1 MKILANDGISTS
13 GETLLI
19 EAGHEILNHR
29 VSQEHLVQFIN
40 ENQVEILLVKNATSI
55 DHQVIDSCKSLK
67 IIGKAGTEMNNVPV
81 DYAIEKGLYVISTPN
96 SYARATAEL
105 VFAHFFSLAR
115 FLHDSNRM
123 MPLEG
128 DSKFNLLK
136 KTYQN
141 AAELFGK
148 TLGVIGSGSNALEV
162 IKMGISLGM
171 NVIIFNENSKSEKVN
186 LDFFDGQ
193 KLVFELKSV
202 KFEEI
207 LEKTIMEFIKTG
219 TKINSKVY
227 YLYGSDSK
235 DLDEPLL
242 QHRVLSGATSEKKIV
257 IWHLSHFLLEFEED
271 KKYVMQNEIRRLSN
285 ELYRPRLQTVK
296 EKLQGSVSGAD
307 KKELEKQE
315 KLLSE
320 AVKTLEAWKVVN

>member
-207 LEKTIMEFIKTG
+207 LEKSDFISILNTEKSGYLIDSEEFEIMKNGAYLVNIAKGAVNEVTLVDYLENKKLAGAALDVFENEQKPDIQVLMNPSLSLSPNLASVTTDAIEKTG
-219 TKINSKVY
+219 
-227 YLYGSDSK
+227 
-235 DLDEPLL
+235 
-242 QHRVLSGATSEKKIV
+242 
-257 IWHLSHFLLEFEED
+257 
-271 KKYVMQNEIRRLSN
+271 
-285 ELYRPRLQTVK
+285 
-296 EKLQGSVSGAD
+296 
-307 KKELEKQE
+307 KELAEQIIKISRE
-315 KLLSE
+315 YY
-320 AVKTLEAWKVVN
+320 AHI

>member
-96 SYARATAEL
+96 SYARAIAEL

-136 KTYQN
+136 KSYQN
-141 AAELFGK
+141 ATELFGK

-207 LEKTIMEFIKTG
+207 LEKSDFISILNTEKSGYLIDSEEFEIMKNGAYLVNIAKGAVNEVTLVDYLENKKLAGAALDVFENEQKPDIQVLMNPSLSLSPNLATVTTDAIEKTG
-219 TKINSKVY
+219 
-227 YLYGSDSK
+227 
-235 DLDEPLL
+235 
-242 QHRVLSGATSEKKIV
+242 
-257 IWHLSHFLLEFEED
+257 
-271 KKYVMQNEIRRLSN
+271 
-285 ELYRPRLQTVK
+285 
-296 EKLQGSVSGAD
+296 
-307 KKELEKQE
+307 KELAEQIIKISRE
-315 KLLSE
+315 YY
-320 AVKTLEAWKVVN
+320 AHI

>member
-67 IIGKAGTEMNNVPV
+67 IIGKAGTEMNNVAV

-136 KTYQN
+136 KSYQN

-148 TLGVIGSGSNALEV
+148 TLGVIGSGSNTLEV

-207 LEKTIMEFIKTG
+207 LEKSDFISILNTEKSGYLIDSEEFEIMKNGAYLVNIAKGAVNEVTLVDYLENKKLGGAALDVFEYEPKPDIQVLMNPSLSLSPNLASVTTDAIEKTG
-219 TKINSKVY
+219 
-227 YLYGSDSK
+227 
-235 DLDEPLL
+235 
-242 QHRVLSGATSEKKIV
+242 
-257 IWHLSHFLLEFEED
+257 
-271 KKYVMQNEIRRLSN
+271 
-285 ELYRPRLQTVK
+285 
-296 EKLQGSVSGAD
+296 
-307 KKELEKQE
+307 KELAEQIIKISRE
-315 KLLSE
+315 YY
-320 AVKTLEAWKVVN
+320 AHI

>member
-67 IIGKAGTEMNNVPV
+67 IIGKAGTEMNNVAV

-96 SYARATAEL
+96 SYARAVAEL

-207 LEKTIMEFIKTG
+207 LEKSDFISILNTEKSGYLIDSEQFEIMKNGAYLVNIAKGAVNEVTLVDYLENKKLAGAALDVFENEQKPDIQVLMNPSLSLSPNLATVTTDAIEKTG
-219 TKINSKVY
+219 
-227 YLYGSDSK
+227 
-235 DLDEPLL
+235 
-242 QHRVLSGATSEKKIV
+242 
-257 IWHLSHFLLEFEED
+257 
-271 KKYVMQNEIRRLSN
+271 
-285 ELYRPRLQTVK
+285 
-296 EKLQGSVSGAD
+296 
-307 KKELEKQE
+307 KELAEQIIKISRE
-315 KLLSE
+315 YY
-320 AVKTLEAWKVVN
+320 AHI

>member
-148 TLGVIGSGSNALEV
+148 TLGVIGSGNNTLEV

-207 LEKTIMEFIKTG
+207 LEKSDFISILNTEKSGYLIDSEEFEIMKNGAYLVNIAKGAVNEVTLVDYLENKKLAGAALDVFEYEPKPDIQVLMNPSLSLSPNLASVTTDAIEKTG
-219 TKINSKVY
+219 
-227 YLYGSDSK
+227 
-235 DLDEPLL
+235 
-242 QHRVLSGATSEKKIV
+242 
-257 IWHLSHFLLEFEED
+257 
-271 KKYVMQNEIRRLSN
+271 
-285 ELYRPRLQTVK
+285 
-296 EKLQGSVSGAD
+296 
-307 KKELEKQE
+307 KELAEQIIKISRE
-315 KLLSE
+315 YY
-320 AVKTLEAWKVVN
+320 AHI

>member
-148 TLGVIGSGSNALEV
+148 TLGVIGSGNNTLEV

-207 LEKTIMEFIKTG
+207 LEKSDFISILNTEKSGYLIDSEEFEIMKNGAYLVNIAKGAVNEVTLVDYLENKKLAGAALDVFENEPKPDIQVLMNPSLSLSPNLATVTTDAIEKTG
-219 TKINSKVY
+219 
-227 YLYGSDSK
+227 
-235 DLDEPLL
+235 
-242 QHRVLSGATSEKKIV
+242 
-257 IWHLSHFLLEFEED
+257 
-271 KKYVMQNEIRRLSN
+271 
-285 ELYRPRLQTVK
+285 
-296 EKLQGSVSGAD
+296 
-307 KKELEKQE
+307 KELAEQIIKISRE
-315 KLLSE
+315 YY
-320 AVKTLEAWKVVN
+320 AHI

>member
-40 ENQVEILLVKNATSI
+40 ENQVEVLLVKNATSI

-67 IIGKAGTEMNNVPV
+67 IIGKAGTEMNNVAV

-136 KTYQN
+136 KSYQN

-207 LEKTIMEFIKTG
+207 LEKSDFISILNTEKSGYLIDSEEFEIMKNGAYLVNIAKGAVNEVTLVDYLENKKLAGAALDVFENEPKPDIQVLMNPSLSLSPNLATVTTDAIEKTG
-219 TKINSKVY
+219 
-227 YLYGSDSK
+227 
-235 DLDEPLL
+235 
-242 QHRVLSGATSEKKIV
+242 
-257 IWHLSHFLLEFEED
+257 
-271 KKYVMQNEIRRLSN
+271 
-285 ELYRPRLQTVK
+285 
-296 EKLQGSVSGAD
+296 
-307 KKELEKQE
+307 KELAEQIIKISRE
-315 KLLSE
+315 YY
-320 AVKTLEAWKVVN
+320 AHI

>member
-67 IIGKAGTEMNNVPV
+67 IIGKAGTEMNNVAV

-136 KTYQN
+136 KSYQN

-148 TLGVIGSGSNALEV
+148 TLGVIGSGNNTLEV

-207 LEKTIMEFIKTG
+207 LEKSDFISILNTEKSGYLIDSEEFEIMKNGAYLVNIAKGAVNEVTLVDYLENKKLAGAALDVFENEQKPDIQVLMNPSLSLSPNLATVTTDAIEKTG
-219 TKINSKVY
+219 
-227 YLYGSDSK
+227 
-235 DLDEPLL
+235 
-242 QHRVLSGATSEKKIV
+242 
-257 IWHLSHFLLEFEED
+257 
-271 KKYVMQNEIRRLSN
+271 
-285 ELYRPRLQTVK
+285 
-296 EKLQGSVSGAD
+296 
-307 KKELEKQE
+307 KELAEQIIKISRE
-315 KLLSE
+315 Y
-320 AVKTLEAWKVVN
+320 

>member
-67 IIGKAGTEMNNVPV
+67 IIGKAGTEMNNVAV

-207 LEKTIMEFIKTG
+207 LEKSDFISILNTEKSVYLIDSEQFEIMKDGAYLVNIAKGAVNEVTLLDYLENKKLAGAALDVFENEPKPDIQVLMNPSLSLSPNLATVTTDAIEKTG
-219 TKINSKVY
+219 
-227 YLYGSDSK
+227 
-235 DLDEPLL
+235 
-242 QHRVLSGATSEKKIV
+242 
-257 IWHLSHFLLEFEED
+257 
-271 KKYVMQNEIRRLSN
+271 
-285 ELYRPRLQTVK
+285 
-296 EKLQGSVSGAD
+296 
-307 KKELEKQE
+307 KELAEQIIKISRE
-315 KLLSE
+315 YY
-320 AVKTLEAWKVVN
+320 AHI

>member
-40 ENQVEILLVKNATSI
+40 ENQVEVLLVKNATSI

-67 IIGKAGTEMNNVPV
+67 IIGKAGTEMNNVAV

-148 TLGVIGSGSNALEV
+148 TLGVIGSGNNTLEV

-207 LEKTIMEFIKTG
+207 LEKSDFISILNTEKSGYLIDSEEFEIMKNGAYLVNIAKGAVNEVTLVDYLENKKLAGAALDVFEYEPKPDIQVLMNPSLSLSPNLATVTTDAIEKTG
-219 TKINSKVY
+219 
-227 YLYGSDSK
+227 
-235 DLDEPLL
+235 
-242 QHRVLSGATSEKKIV
+242 
-257 IWHLSHFLLEFEED
+257 
-271 KKYVMQNEIRRLSN
+271 
-285 ELYRPRLQTVK
+285 
-296 EKLQGSVSGAD
+296 
-307 KKELEKQE
+307 KELAEQIIKISRE
-315 KLLSE
+315 YY
-320 AVKTLEAWKVVN
+320 AHI

>member
-207 LEKTIMEFIKTG
+207 LEKSDFISILNTEKSGYLIDSEEFEIMKNGAYLVNIAKGAVNEVTLVDYLENKKLAGAALDVFENEPKPDIQVLMNPSLSLSPNLATVTTDAIEKTG
-219 TKINSKVY
+219 
-227 YLYGSDSK
+227 
-235 DLDEPLL
+235 
-242 QHRVLSGATSEKKIV
+242 
-257 IWHLSHFLLEFEED
+257 
-271 KKYVMQNEIRRLSN
+271 
-285 ELYRPRLQTVK
+285 
-296 EKLQGSVSGAD
+296 
-307 KKELEKQE
+307 KELAEQIIKISRE
-315 KLLSE
+315 YY
-320 AVKTLEAWKVVN
+320 AHI

>member
-19 EAGHEILNHR
+19 EVGHEILNHR

-40 ENQVEILLVKNATSI
+40 ENQVEVLLVKNATSI

-67 IIGKAGTEMNNVPV
+67 IIGKAGTEMNNVAV

-207 LEKTIMEFIKTG
+207 LEKSDFISILNTEKSGYLIDSEEFEIMKNGAYLVNIAKCAVNEVTLVDYLENKKLAGAALDVFENEPKPDIQVLMNPSLSLSPNLATVTTDAIEKTG
-219 TKINSKVY
+219 
-227 YLYGSDSK
+227 
-235 DLDEPLL
+235 
-242 QHRVLSGATSEKKIV
+242 
-257 IWHLSHFLLEFEED
+257 
-271 KKYVMQNEIRRLSN
+271 
-285 ELYRPRLQTVK
+285 
-296 EKLQGSVSGAD
+296 
-307 KKELEKQE
+307 KELAEQIIKISRE
-315 KLLSE
+315 YY
-320 AVKTLEAWKVVN
+320 AHI

>member
-40 ENQVEILLVKNATSI
+40 ENQVEVLLVKNATSI

-67 IIGKAGTEMNNVPV
+67 IIGKAGTEMNNVAV

-171 NVIIFNENSKSEKVN
+171 NVIIFNEISKSEKVN

-207 LEKTIMEFIKTG
+207 LEKSDFISILNTEKSGYLIDSEEFEIMKNGAYLVNIAKGAVNEVTLLDYLENKKLAGAALDVFEYEPKPDIQVLMNPSLSLSPNLASVTTDAIEKTG
-219 TKINSKVY
+219 
-227 YLYGSDSK
+227 
-235 DLDEPLL
+235 
-242 QHRVLSGATSEKKIV
+242 
-257 IWHLSHFLLEFEED
+257 
-271 KKYVMQNEIRRLSN
+271 
-285 ELYRPRLQTVK
+285 
-296 EKLQGSVSGAD
+296 
-307 KKELEKQE
+307 KELAEQIIKISRE
-315 KLLSE
+315 YY
-320 AVKTLEAWKVVN
+320 AHI

>member
-40 ENQVEILLVKNATSI
+40 ENQVEVLLVKNATSI

-67 IIGKAGTEMNNVPV
+67 IIGKAGTEMNNVAV

-96 SYARATAEL
+96 SYARAVAEL

-136 KTYQN
+136 KSYQN

-148 TLGVIGSGSNALEV
+148 TLGVIGSGNNALEV

-171 NVIIFNENSKSEKVN
+171 NVIIFNEISKSEKVN

-207 LEKTIMEFIKTG
+207 LEKSDFISILNTEKSGYLIDSEEFEIMKNGAYLVNIAKGAVNEVTLLDYLENKKLTGAALDVFEYEPKPDIQVLMNPSLSLSPNLASVTTDAIEKTG
-219 TKINSKVY
+219 
-227 YLYGSDSK
+227 
-235 DLDEPLL
+235 
-242 QHRVLSGATSEKKIV
+242 
-257 IWHLSHFLLEFEED
+257 
-271 KKYVMQNEIRRLSN
+271 
-285 ELYRPRLQTVK
+285 
-296 EKLQGSVSGAD
+296 
-307 KKELEKQE
+307 KELAEQIIKISRE
-315 KLLSE
+315 YY
-320 AVKTLEAWKVVN
+320 AHI

>member
-67 IIGKAGTEMNNVPV
+67 IIGKAGTEMNNVAV

-136 KTYQN
+136 KSYQN

-148 TLGVIGSGSNALEV
+148 TLGVIGSGNNALEV

-171 NVIIFNENSKSEKVN
+171 NVIIFNEISKSEKVN

-207 LEKTIMEFIKTG
+207 LEKSDFISILNTEKSGYLIDSEEFEIMKNGAYLVNIAKGAVNEVTLVDYLENKKLAGAALDVFEYEPKPDIQVLMNPSLSLSPNLASVTTDAIEKTG
-219 TKINSKVY
+219 
-227 YLYGSDSK
+227 
-235 DLDEPLL
+235 
-242 QHRVLSGATSEKKIV
+242 
-257 IWHLSHFLLEFEED
+257 
-271 KKYVMQNEIRRLSN
+271 
-285 ELYRPRLQTVK
+285 
-296 EKLQGSVSGAD
+296 
-307 KKELEKQE
+307 KELAEQIIKISRE
-315 KLLSE
+315 YY
-320 AVKTLEAWKVVN
+320 AHI

>member
-40 ENQVEILLVKNATSI
+40 ENQVEVLLVKNATSI

-67 IIGKAGTEMNNVPV
+67 IIGKAGTEMNNVAV

-207 LEKTIMEFIKTG
+207 LEKSDFISILNTEKSGYLIDSEEFEIMKNGAYLVNIAKGAVNEVTLLDYLENKKLTGAALDVFEYEPKPDIQVLMNPSLSLSPNLASVTTDAIEKTG
-219 TKINSKVY
+219 
-227 YLYGSDSK
+227 
-235 DLDEPLL
+235 
-242 QHRVLSGATSEKKIV
+242 
-257 IWHLSHFLLEFEED
+257 
-271 KKYVMQNEIRRLSN
+271 
-285 ELYRPRLQTVK
+285 
-296 EKLQGSVSGAD
+296 
-307 KKELEKQE
+307 KELAEQIIKISRE
-315 KLLSE
+315 YY
-320 AVKTLEAWKVVN
+320 AHI

>member
-40 ENQVEILLVKNATSI
+40 ENQVEVLLVKNATSI

-67 IIGKAGTEMNNVPV
+67 IIGKAGTEMNNVAV

-207 LEKTIMEFIKTG
+207 LEKSDFISILNTEKSGYLIDSEQFEIMKNGAYLVNIAKGAVNEVTLVDYLENKKLAGAALDVFENEPKPDIQVLMNPSLSLSPNLATVTTDAIEKTG
-219 TKINSKVY
+219 
-227 YLYGSDSK
+227 
-235 DLDEPLL
+235 
-242 QHRVLSGATSEKKIV
+242 
-257 IWHLSHFLLEFEED
+257 
-271 KKYVMQNEIRRLSN
+271 
-285 ELYRPRLQTVK
+285 
-296 EKLQGSVSGAD
+296 
-307 KKELEKQE
+307 KELAEQIIKISRE
-315 KLLSE
+315 YY
-320 AVKTLEAWKVVN
+320 AHI

>member
-67 IIGKAGTEMNNVPV
+67 IIGKAGTEMNNVAV

-96 SYARATAEL
+96 SYARAVAEL

-115 FLHDSNRM
+115 FLHDANRM

-141 AAELFGK
+141 ATELFGK
-148 TLGVIGSGSNALEV
+148 TLGVIGSGNNTLEV

-207 LEKTIMEFIKTG
+207 LEKSDFISILNTEKSGYLIDSEEFEIMKNGAYLVNIAKGAVNEVTLVDYLENKKLAGAALDVFEYEPKPDIQVLMNPSLSLSPNLATVTTDAIEKTG
-219 TKINSKVY
+219 
-227 YLYGSDSK
+227 
-235 DLDEPLL
+235 
-242 QHRVLSGATSEKKIV
+242 
-257 IWHLSHFLLEFEED
+257 
-271 KKYVMQNEIRRLSN
+271 
-285 ELYRPRLQTVK
+285 
-296 EKLQGSVSGAD
+296 
-307 KKELEKQE
+307 KELAEQIIKISRE
-315 KLLSE
+315 YY
-320 AVKTLEAWKVVN
+320 AHI

>member
-67 IIGKAGTEMNNVPV
+67 IIGKAGTEMNNVAV

-96 SYARATAEL
+96 SYARAVAEL

-136 KTYQN
+136 KSYQN

-207 LEKTIMEFIKTG
+207 LEKSDFISILNTEKSGYLIDSEEFEIMKNGAYLVNIAKGAVNEVTLVDYLENKKLAGAALDVFENEPKPDIQVLMNPSLSLSPNLATVTTDAIEKTG
-219 TKINSKVY
+219 
-227 YLYGSDSK
+227 
-235 DLDEPLL
+235 
-242 QHRVLSGATSEKKIV
+242 
-257 IWHLSHFLLEFEED
+257 
-271 KKYVMQNEIRRLSN
+271 
-285 ELYRPRLQTVK
+285 
-296 EKLQGSVSGAD
+296 
-307 KKELEKQE
+307 KELAEQIIKISRE
-315 KLLSE
+315 YY
-320 AVKTLEAWKVVN
+320 AHI

>member
-171 NVIIFNENSKSEKVN
+171 NVIIFNEISKSEKVN

-207 LEKTIMEFIKTG
+207 LEKSDFISILNTEKSGYLIDSEEFEIMKNGAYLVNIAKGAVNEVTLVDYLENKKLAGAALDVFENEQKPDIQVLMNPSLSLSPNLATVTTDAIEKTG
-219 TKINSKVY
+219 
-227 YLYGSDSK
+227 
-235 DLDEPLL
+235 
-242 QHRVLSGATSEKKIV
+242 
-257 IWHLSHFLLEFEED
+257 
-271 KKYVMQNEIRRLSN
+271 
-285 ELYRPRLQTVK
+285 
-296 EKLQGSVSGAD
+296 
-307 KKELEKQE
+307 KELAEQIIKISRE
-315 KLLSE
+315 YY
-320 AVKTLEAWKVVN
+320 AHI

>member
-67 IIGKAGTEMNNVPV
+67 IIGKAGTEMNNVAV

-171 NVIIFNENSKSEKVN
+171 NVIIFNEISKSEKVN

-207 LEKTIMEFIKTG
+207 LEKSDFISILNTEKSGYLIDSEQFEIMKNGAYLVNIAKGAVNEVTLVDYLENKKLAGAALDVFEYEPKPDIQVLMNPSLSLSPNLATVTTDAIEKTG
-219 TKINSKVY
+219 
-227 YLYGSDSK
+227 
-235 DLDEPLL
+235 
-242 QHRVLSGATSEKKIV
+242 
-257 IWHLSHFLLEFEED
+257 
-271 KKYVMQNEIRRLSN
+271 
-285 ELYRPRLQTVK
+285 
-296 EKLQGSVSGAD
+296 
-307 KKELEKQE
+307 KELAEQIIKISRE
-315 KLLSE
+315 YY
-320 AVKTLEAWKVVN
+320 AHI

>member
-67 IIGKAGTEMNNVPV
+67 IIGKAGTEMNNVAV

-171 NVIIFNENSKSEKVN
+171 NVIIFNEISKSEKVN

-207 LEKTIMEFIKTG
+207 LEKSDFISILNTEKSGYLIDSEEFEIMKNGAYLVNIAKGAVNEVTLLDYLENKKLAGAALDVFEYEPKPDIQVLMNPSLSLSPNLASVTTDAIEKTG
-219 TKINSKVY
+219 
-227 YLYGSDSK
+227 
-235 DLDEPLL
+235 
-242 QHRVLSGATSEKKIV
+242 
-257 IWHLSHFLLEFEED
+257 
-271 KKYVMQNEIRRLSN
+271 
-285 ELYRPRLQTVK
+285 
-296 EKLQGSVSGAD
+296 
-307 KKELEKQE
+307 KELAEQIIKISRE
-315 KLLSE
+315 YY
-320 AVKTLEAWKVVN
+320 AHI

>member
-1 MKILANDGISTS
+1 MKILANDGISAS

-67 IIGKAGTEMNNVPV
+67 IIGKAGTEMNNVAV

-207 LEKTIMEFIKTG
+207 LEKSDFISILNTEKSGYLIDSEEFEIMKNGAYLVNIAKGAVNEVTLVDYLENKKLAGAALDVFEYEPKPDIQVLMNPSLSLSPNLATVTTDAIEKTG
-219 TKINSKVY
+219 
-227 YLYGSDSK
+227 
-235 DLDEPLL
+235 
-242 QHRVLSGATSEKKIV
+242 
-257 IWHLSHFLLEFEED
+257 
-271 KKYVMQNEIRRLSN
+271 
-285 ELYRPRLQTVK
+285 
-296 EKLQGSVSGAD
+296 
-307 KKELEKQE
+307 KELAEQIIKISRE
-315 KLLSE
+315 YY
-320 AVKTLEAWKVVN
+320 AHI

>member
-67 IIGKAGTEMNNVPV
+67 IIGKAGTEMNNVAV

-136 KTYQN
+136 KSYQN

-148 TLGVIGSGSNALEV
+148 TLGVIGSGNNTLEV

-207 LEKTIMEFIKTG
+207 LEKSDFISILNTEKSGYLIDSEEFEIMKNGAYLVNIAKGAVNEVTLVDYLENKKLAGAALDVFEYEPKPDIQVLMNPSLSLSPNLATVTTDAIEKTG
-219 TKINSKVY
+219 
-227 YLYGSDSK
+227 
-235 DLDEPLL
+235 
-242 QHRVLSGATSEKKIV
+242 
-257 IWHLSHFLLEFEED
+257 
-271 KKYVMQNEIRRLSN
+271 
-285 ELYRPRLQTVK
+285 
-296 EKLQGSVSGAD
+296 
-307 KKELEKQE
+307 KELAEQIIKISRE
-315 KLLSE
+315 YY
-320 AVKTLEAWKVVN
+320 AHI

>member
-67 IIGKAGTEMNNVPV
+67 IIGKAGTEMNNVAV

-171 NVIIFNENSKSEKVN
+171 NVIIFNEISKSEKVN

-207 LEKTIMEFIKTG
+207 LEKSDFISILNTEKSGYLIDSEEFEIMKNGAYLVNIAKGAVNEVTLVDYLENKKLAGAALDVFEYEPKPDIQVLMNPSLSLSPNLASVTTDAIEKTG
-219 TKINSKVY
+219 
-227 YLYGSDSK
+227 
-235 DLDEPLL
+235 
-242 QHRVLSGATSEKKIV
+242 
-257 IWHLSHFLLEFEED
+257 
-271 KKYVMQNEIRRLSN
+271 
-285 ELYRPRLQTVK
+285 
-296 EKLQGSVSGAD
+296 
-307 KKELEKQE
+307 KELAEQIIKISRE
-315 KLLSE
+315 YY
-320 AVKTLEAWKVVN
+320 AHI

>member
-67 IIGKAGTEMNNVPV
+67 IIGKAGTEMNNVAV

-207 LEKTIMEFIKTG
+207 LEKSDFISILNTEKSGYLIDSEEFEIMKNGAYLVNIAKGAVNEVTLVDYLENKKLAGAALDVFENEPKPDIQVLMNPSLSLSPNLATVTTDAIEKTG
-219 TKINSKVY
+219 
-227 YLYGSDSK
+227 
-235 DLDEPLL
+235 
-242 QHRVLSGATSEKKIV
+242 
-257 IWHLSHFLLEFEED
+257 
-271 KKYVMQNEIRRLSN
+271 
-285 ELYRPRLQTVK
+285 
-296 EKLQGSVSGAD
+296 
-307 KKELEKQE
+307 KELAEQIIKISRE
-315 KLLSE
+315 YY
-320 AVKTLEAWKVVN
+320 AHI

>member
-40 ENQVEILLVKNATSI
+40 ENQVEVLLVKNATSI

-67 IIGKAGTEMNNVPV
+67 IIGKSVTEMNNVAV

-96 SYARATAEL
+96 SYARAVAEL

-136 KTYQN
+136 KSYQN

-148 TLGVIGSGSNALEV
+148 TLGVIGSGNNALEV

-171 NVIIFNENSKSEKVN
+171 NVIIFNEISKSEKVN

-207 LEKTIMEFIKTG
+207 LEKSDFISILNTEKSGYLIDSEEFEIMKKGAYLVNIAKGAVNEVTLLDYLENKKLAGAALDVFEYEPKPDIQVLMNPSLSLSPNLASVTTDAIEKTG
-219 TKINSKVY
+219 
-227 YLYGSDSK
+227 
-235 DLDEPLL
+235 
-242 QHRVLSGATSEKKIV
+242 
-257 IWHLSHFLLEFEED
+257 
-271 KKYVMQNEIRRLSN
+271 
-285 ELYRPRLQTVK
+285 
-296 EKLQGSVSGAD
+296 
-307 KKELEKQE
+307 KELAEQIIKISRE
-315 KLLSE
+315 YY
-320 AVKTLEAWKVVN
+320 AHI

>member
-13 GETLLI
+13 GENLLK
-19 EAGHEILNHR
+19 EAGLEILDNR
-29 VSQEHLVQFIN
+29 VSQEHLINFIN
-40 ENQVEILLVKNATSI
+40 ENNVDVLLVKNATAI
-55 DHQVIDSCKSLK
+55 NNEIIDSCKSLK
-67 IIGKAGTEMNNVPV
+67 IIGKAGITMDNVAV
-81 DYAIEKGLYVISTPN
+81 DHAIEKGLFVISTPN
-96 SYARATAEL
+96 SYSKAISEMA
-105 VFAHFFSLAR
+105 FAHFLTLAR
-115 FLHDSNRM
+115 HLHDSNRL

-136 KTYQN
+136 KSYQN

-207 LEKTIMEFIKTG
+207 LEKSDFISILNTEKSGYLIDSEQFEIMKNGAYLVNIAKGAVNEVTLVDYLENKKLAGAALDVFEYEPKPDIQVLMNPSLSLSPNLASVTTDAIEKTG
-219 TKINSKVY
+219 
-227 YLYGSDSK
+227 
-235 DLDEPLL
+235 
-242 QHRVLSGATSEKKIV
+242 
-257 IWHLSHFLLEFEED
+257 
-271 KKYVMQNEIRRLSN
+271 
-285 ELYRPRLQTVK
+285 
-296 EKLQGSVSGAD
+296 
-307 KKELEKQE
+307 KELAEQIIKISRE
-315 KLLSE
+315 YY
-320 AVKTLEAWKVVN
+320 AHI

>member
-171 NVIIFNENSKSEKVN
+171 NVIIFNEISKSEKVN

-207 LEKTIMEFIKTG
+207 LEKSDFISILNTEKSGYLIDSEEFEIMKNGAYLVNIAKGAVNEVTLVDYLENKKLAGAALDVFEYEPKPDIQVLMNPSLSLSPNLATVTTDAIEKTG
-219 TKINSKVY
+219 
-227 YLYGSDSK
+227 
-235 DLDEPLL
+235 
-242 QHRVLSGATSEKKIV
+242 
-257 IWHLSHFLLEFEED
+257 
-271 KKYVMQNEIRRLSN
+271 
-285 ELYRPRLQTVK
+285 
-296 EKLQGSVSGAD
+296 
-307 KKELEKQE
+307 KELAEQIIKISRE
-315 KLLSE
+315 YY
-320 AVKTLEAWKVVN
+320 AHI

>member
-207 LEKTIMEFIKTG
+207 LEKSDFISILNTEKSGYLIDSEEFEIMKNGAYLVNIAKGAVNEVTLVDYLENKKLAGAALDVFENEQKPDIQVLMNPSLSLSPNLATVTTDAIEKTG
-219 TKINSKVY
+219 
-227 YLYGSDSK
+227 
-235 DLDEPLL
+235 
-242 QHRVLSGATSEKKIV
+242 
-257 IWHLSHFLLEFEED
+257 
-271 KKYVMQNEIRRLSN
+271 
-285 ELYRPRLQTVK
+285 
-296 EKLQGSVSGAD
+296 
-307 KKELEKQE
+307 KELAEQIIKISRE
-315 KLLSE
+315 YY
-320 AVKTLEAWKVVN
+320 AHI

>member
-67 IIGKAGTEMNNVPV
+67 IIGKAGTEMNNVAV

-96 SYARATAEL
+96 SYARAVAEL

-136 KTYQN
+136 KSYQN

-148 TLGVIGSGSNALEV
+148 TLGVIGSGNNTLEV

-171 NVIIFNENSKSEKVN
+171 NVIIFNEISKSEKVN

-207 LEKTIMEFIKTG
+207 LEKSDFISILNTEKSGYLIDSEEFEIMKNGAYLVNIAKGAVNEVTLVDYLENKKLAGAALDVFEYEPKPDIQVLMNPLLSLSPNLATVTTDAIEKTG
-219 TKINSKVY
+219 
-227 YLYGSDSK
+227 
-235 DLDEPLL
+235 
-242 QHRVLSGATSEKKIV
+242 
-257 IWHLSHFLLEFEED
+257 
-271 KKYVMQNEIRRLSN
+271 
-285 ELYRPRLQTVK
+285 
-296 EKLQGSVSGAD
+296 
-307 KKELEKQE
+307 KELAEQIIKISRE
-315 KLLSE
+315 YY
-320 AVKTLEAWKVVN
+320 AHI

>member
-67 IIGKAGTEMNNVPV
+67 IIGKAGTEMNNVAV

-96 SYARATAEL
+96 SYARAVAEL

-136 KTYQN
+136 KSYQN

-148 TLGVIGSGSNALEV
+148 TLGVIGSGNNALEV

-171 NVIIFNENSKSEKVN
+171 NVIIFNEISKSEKVN

-207 LEKTIMEFIKTG
+207 LEKSDFISILNTEKSGYLIDSEQFEIMKNGAYLVNIAKGAVNEVTLVDYLENKKLAGAALDVFEYEPKPDIQVLMNPSLSLSPNLATVTTDAIEKTG
-219 TKINSKVY
+219 
-227 YLYGSDSK
+227 
-235 DLDEPLL
+235 
-242 QHRVLSGATSEKKIV
+242 
-257 IWHLSHFLLEFEED
+257 
-271 KKYVMQNEIRRLSN
+271 
-285 ELYRPRLQTVK
+285 
-296 EKLQGSVSGAD
+296 
-307 KKELEKQE
+307 KELAEQIIKISRE
-315 KLLSE
+315 YY
-320 AVKTLEAWKVVN
+320 AHI

>member
-67 IIGKAGTEMNNVPV
+67 IIGKAGTEMNNVAV

-136 KTYQN
+136 KSYQN

-148 TLGVIGSGSNALEV
+148 TLGVIGSGNNTLEV

-171 NVIIFNENSKSEKVN
+171 NVIIFNEISKSEKVN

-207 LEKTIMEFIKTG
+207 LEKSDFISILNTEKSGYLIDSEEFEIMKNGAYLVNIAKGAVNEVTLVDYLENKKLAGAALDVFEYEPKPDIQVLMNPSLSLSPNLATVTTDAIEKTG
-219 TKINSKVY
+219 
-227 YLYGSDSK
+227 
-235 DLDEPLL
+235 
-242 QHRVLSGATSEKKIV
+242 
-257 IWHLSHFLLEFEED
+257 
-271 KKYVMQNEIRRLSN
+271 
-285 ELYRPRLQTVK
+285 
-296 EKLQGSVSGAD
+296 
-307 KKELEKQE
+307 KELAEQIIKISRE
-315 KLLSE
+315 YY
-320 AVKTLEAWKVVN
+320 AHI

>member
-40 ENQVEILLVKNATSI
+40 ENQVEVLLVKNATSI

-67 IIGKAGTEMNNVPV
+67 IIGKAGTEMNNVAV

-207 LEKTIMEFIKTG
+207 LEKSDFISILNTEKSGYLIDSEEFEIMKNGAYLVNIAKGAVNEVTLVDYLENKKLAGAALDVFENEPKPDVQVLMNPSLSLSPNLASVTTDAIEKTG
-219 TKINSKVY
+219 
-227 YLYGSDSK
+227 
-235 DLDEPLL
+235 
-242 QHRVLSGATSEKKIV
+242 
-257 IWHLSHFLLEFEED
+257 
-271 KKYVMQNEIRRLSN
+271 
-285 ELYRPRLQTVK
+285 
-296 EKLQGSVSGAD
+296 
-307 KKELEKQE
+307 KELAEQIIKISRE
-315 KLLSE
+315 YY
-320 AVKTLEAWKVVN
+320 AHI

>member
-207 LEKTIMEFIKTG
+207 LEKSDFISILNTEKSGYLIDSEELEIMKNGAYLVNIAKGAVNEVTLVDYLENKKLAGAALDVFEYEPKPDIQVLMNPSLSLSPNLATVTTDAIEKTG
-219 TKINSKVY
+219 
-227 YLYGSDSK
+227 
-235 DLDEPLL
+235 
-242 QHRVLSGATSEKKIV
+242 
-257 IWHLSHFLLEFEED
+257 
-271 KKYVMQNEIRRLSN
+271 
-285 ELYRPRLQTVK
+285 
-296 EKLQGSVSGAD
+296 
-307 KKELEKQE
+307 KELAEQIIKISRE
-315 KLLSE
+315 YY
-320 AVKTLEAWKVVN
+320 AHI

>member
-67 IIGKAGTEMNNVPV
+67 IIGKAGTEMNNVAV

-207 LEKTIMEFIKTG
+207 LEKSDFISILNTEKSVYLIDSEQFEIMKDGAYLVNIAKGAVNEVTLVDYLENKKLAGAALDVFEYEPKPDIQVLMNPSLSLSPNLASVTTDAIEKTG
-219 TKINSKVY
+219 
-227 YLYGSDSK
+227 
-235 DLDEPLL
+235 
-242 QHRVLSGATSEKKIV
+242 
-257 IWHLSHFLLEFEED
+257 
-271 KKYVMQNEIRRLSN
+271 
-285 ELYRPRLQTVK
+285 
-296 EKLQGSVSGAD
+296 
-307 KKELEKQE
+307 KELAEQIIKISRE
-315 KLLSE
+315 YY
-320 AVKTLEAWKVVN
+320 AHI